1 MTDTALDAAREL
13 TGFDADRVGTGS
25 GVLVVGTDGVGVRT
39 LVEAC
44 RALAPDLDIVA
55 RATRDAAPAGAALVV
70 VDPSSAV
77 GDEERLLVEKVR
89 AQVGTVAIVC
99 TKIDAFWE
107 WPRTVRAHRAALD
120 PFATLPLFGVSAVAA
135 LGGAVDESG
144 VEALVEWVR
153 EVTLA
158 PDALRGERARTAA
171 GLGAVEHLLR
181 SGGTDVDDLAS
192 GQADADGLL
201 ATRRRLVATRD
212 RGRTDRLAAV
222 RAGLSRVRSQSS
234 AELMA
239 AVRDLSA
246 TAADRAPSADIEYDT
261 WIRSGWAA
269 LADRIRQRA
278 DERVDAVRATAL
290 VGLDAE
296 PTPDEPWPAVDLD
309 TGRPSTRVRRAGA
322 EDALLVV
329 IGASTGLGVGRLVVA
344 PMASVQT
351 LQWISMPLA
360 LLLGVA
366 VAAWVIRVRR
376 TAVNRSERA
385 ARATEFLA
393 EARATLDHQLALR
406 VTAAE
411 TRIAGQI
418 ARAHERRSREVSAEI
433 ARLDEEIRRL
443 RSGVEV
449 RAARVRRE
457 RAESVRRDLAA
468 RSERLWASPARG
480 DEPGRESDPGRESE
494 DPTTPERPENRRPD
508 DGPVT
513 AARAGHDDGK
523 Q

>member
-13 TGFDADRVGTGS
+13 TGFDADRVSTGS

-44 RALAPDLDIVA
+44 RVLAPDLDIVA
-55 RATRDAAPAGAALVV
+55 RTPGSAPAGAALVV
-70 VDPSSAV
+70 VDPSSSV
-77 GDEERLLVEKVR
+77 GDEERLLVERMR
-89 AQVGTVAIVC
+89 AQVGTVAVVC

-107 WPRTVRAHRAALD
+107 WPRTVRAHRSALD

-144 VEALVEWVR
+144 VEALVEWLR
-153 EVTLA
+153 EATGA
-158 PDALRGERARTAA
+158 PDGLRDERARLGA
-171 GLGAVEHLLR
+171 GGGAVEHLLR
-181 SGGTDVDDLAS
+181 SAR
-192 GQADADGLL
+192 ADAADEAAARTDAEELL
-201 ATRRRLVATRD
+201 AIRRRLLATRD

-234 AELMA
+234 AELHA
-239 AVRDLSA
+239 AVRDLAA
-246 TAADRAPSADIEYDT
+246 TAADRAPVADREYGT
-261 WIRSGWAA
+261 WVRTGWAD
-269 LADRIRQRA
+269 LADRIRCRA

-296 PTPDEPWPAVDLD
+296 PAQDDPWPAVDLD
-309 TGRPSTRVRRAGA
+309 TERPSNRARRAGA

-376 TAVNRSERA
+376 TAVTRSERV
-385 ARATEFLA
+385 ARTAELLA
-393 EARATLDHQLALR
+393 EARTALDHQLALR

-433 ARLDEEIRRL
+433 TRLDDEIRRL

-449 RAARVRRE
+449 RDARVRRE

-468 RSERLWASPARG
+468 HSERLWAASARG
-480 DEPGRESDPGRESE
+480 DDPGRESG
-494 DPTTPERPENRRPD
+494 DPADYRDHRRPD
-508 DGPVT
+508 GSAA
-513 AARAGHDDGK
+513 AARAGRDDGK